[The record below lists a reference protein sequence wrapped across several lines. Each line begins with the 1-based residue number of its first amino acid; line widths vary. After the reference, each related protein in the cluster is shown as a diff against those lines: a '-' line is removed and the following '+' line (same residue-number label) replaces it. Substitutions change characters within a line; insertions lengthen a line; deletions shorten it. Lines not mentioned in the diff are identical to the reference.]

1 MVYSGEKGFSLRF
14 GSFGFFLFVLFCCCW
29 GVVSGGGGG
38 GGFGSFVE
46 IGLMIV
52 EKIDRTFNCKNVLN
66 VNKNLY

>member
-14 GSFGFFLFVLFCCCW
+14 GSFGFFFVCSFLLLLGGCFW
-29 GVVSGGGGG
+29 GRG